1 MTGDTIEEVIAKLE
15 EDAELVLRFMAS
27 NGLVANASKTSLMI
41 LNHYNKYTTTLTTSP
56 TITHAPTHAPTHA
69 RSSLSIE
76 QNPNPTTPPNPGLT

>member
-41 LNHYNKYTTTLTTSP
+41 LNHYNKALDLVEVKVGANNCIKLTKVCF
-56 TITHAPTHAPTHA
+56 
-69 RSSLSIE
+69 
-76 QNPNPTTPPNPGLT
+76 